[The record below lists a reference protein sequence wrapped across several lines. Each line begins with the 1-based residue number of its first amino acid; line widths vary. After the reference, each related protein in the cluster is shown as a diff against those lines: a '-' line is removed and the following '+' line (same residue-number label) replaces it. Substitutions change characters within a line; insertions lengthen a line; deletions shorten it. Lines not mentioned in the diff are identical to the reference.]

1 MNLRGFFGTMAGR
14 LFVFLLIGVVGSAA
28 LALGLADRQ
37 RQADLHR
44 IRLERVVD
52 RISDF
57 LSVADH
63 ASNPLRAQ
71 LLANGVTGIRRANGK
86 EAVKGV
92 DVELTRRLERR
103 WGRPA
108 RAERAAPNSCSSSS
122 PVDPGDNRF
131 DCWRVTARLSDARII
146 DLQVRGHVQVDHLAL
161 NPVVVLILGVLIA
174 TLAFIAAGM
183 AAAPL
188 GDLARAAQALGIDI
202 DRRPLPERGPREVRD
217 AARAFNTM
225 QTKLRT
231 YILERT
237 QLLASITH
245 DLQTPMTRLRLRLE
259 KVRDPALRSRLIDD
273 LGTMQALIREG
284 LDFARSVE
292 TTETFANLDI
302 DQLLDLVVEDA
313 AEGGKPVTIAAR
325 CRCDVEARPRALQR
339 CLANL
344 IDNALKYGGCA
355 EVSARRVADGVEILV
370 RDRGPGIAGEH
381 IAQVFEP
388 FVRLPGDPARPIEG
402 IGLGLAIARTLA
414 ERNEASLV
422 LRNHP
427 EGGLEALLTL
437 KRGIVGHRQSRPQPQ
452 ADPAI
457 A

>member
-1 MNLRGFFGTMAGR
+1 MRMRGFFATMAGR
-14 LFVFLLIGVVGSAA
+14 LFVFLLIGVVGSAVLA
-28 LALGLADRQ
+28 LALADRQ

-44 IRLERVVD
+44 IRFERLVD
-52 RISDF
+52 RMGDF
-57 LSVADH
+57 LSLADR
-63 ASNPLRAQ
+63 ASVPLRGE
-71 LLANGVTGIRRANGK
+71 LLANGVTGIRRAGGG
-86 EAVKGV
+86 EVV
-92 DVELTRRLERR
+92 ERPDVELTRRLQAR
-103 WGRPA
+103 WGRPV
-108 RAERAAPNSCSSSS
+108 RAERVAVNSCSWPSA
-122 PVDPGDNRF
+122 VDAGGNQF
-131 DCWRVTARLSDARII
+131 DCWLVTARLSDGRPIN
-146 DLQVRGHVQVDHLAL
+146 LQLRGHLQIDHIAL
-161 NPVVVLILGVLIA
+161 NPVVVLVLAVLIA
-174 TLAFIAAGM
+174 TLTFIAARM

-188 GDLARAAQALGIDI
+188 GDFARAAKALGTDI

-225 QTKLRT
+225 QTQLRT
-231 YILERT
+231 YIVERT

-292 TTETFANLDI
+292 TTEAFASLDI

-313 AEGGKPVTIAAR
+313 AEGGKPVRIATR
-325 CRCDVEARPRALQR
+325 CGCEVEARPRALQR

-344 IDNALKYGGCA
+344 IDNALKYGGSA
-355 EVSARRVADGVEILV
+355 EVSAEQVSDRVEIRV
-370 RDRGPGIAGEH
+370 RDHGPGIADENLE
-381 IAQVFEP
+381 QVFEP
-388 FVRLPGDPARPIEG
+388 FIRLQADSAPPIEG

-414 ERNEASLV
+414 ERNEAALL

-427 EGGLEALLTL
+427 HGGLEAVLTL
-437 KRGIVGHRQSRPQPQ
+437 TRGVAAHREIPVLPE
-452 ADPAI
+452 ADPAL